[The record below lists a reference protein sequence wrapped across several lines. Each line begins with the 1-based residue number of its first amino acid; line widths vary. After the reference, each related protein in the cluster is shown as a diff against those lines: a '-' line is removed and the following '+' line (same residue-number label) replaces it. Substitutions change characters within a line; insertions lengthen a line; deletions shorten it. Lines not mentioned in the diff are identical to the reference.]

1 MKLKQRIWRSIYSY
15 QTAIYSIVESAV
27 NTALESKLLNWLL
40 TRRSSYVRLNLPSF
54 IELWQQERQL
64 QQQALQLATAAIP
77 QFRASDVSLVE
88 NLRELEELDPLLH
101 NAAQLYQAEL
111 DLRAEGEL
119 LRQALTAD
127 IWWKIATPA
136 ERAAWRERVM
146 KGV

>member
-1 MKLKQRIWRSIYSY
+1 MKPRKLYSSIRQLCAQLYAIVSCGSSRWWSSATELLLRQRSP
-15 QTAIYSIVESAV
+15 
-27 NTALESKLLNWLL
+27 LL
-40 TRRSSYVRLNLPSF
+40 TISLPTLG
-54 IELWQQERQL
+54 ELWQQERQL
-64 QQQALQLATAAIP
+64 QRQALQLATAAIP